1 MKTSER
7 ISEYIDSQKEYFL
20 RDIKTLVDIKS
31 VRETAKDGMPFGQ
44 GPAKALQAAID
55 IAKTHGFETLNFEN
69 YAGEITLGQNP
80 VLMLLAHLDVVDEGD
95 GWTYSPYCLTQVG
108 TKIYGRGTTDD
119 KGAAICCIYALKAA
133 RELFG
138 EPKNGVRLVLGCG
151 EETGSEDMEYYF
163 SKRETLAYTVSPD
176 ADYPVINLEKGRYAP
191 DFYKNTEN
199 NGKKTIVSFDGG
211 HTKNIVPRKAHAVVS
226 GFTKDEIEEKAKQSE
241 EKTAVKFYISQDC
254 TNIKITAEGISSH
267 AANPEKGN
275 NASTALISLINTLD
289 LDKNETTDSFKS
301 LEKLFPHGETDGKSV
316 NVKMQDEVSGELTL
330 NFGVLSFCDG
340 EIKGAVDLRCPLCA
354 NKENVCDEIKN
365 ALEKH
370 GFSVSNDEMSPVH
383 YVSEDS
389 PVVKT
394 ALKVY
399 EEYTGEKG
407 TCLAIGGG
415 TYVHEIDGGIAF
427 GTTFPDTERNIHS
440 ADEFAEIDELLLST
454 KMYTAMI
461 RELCY

>member
-1 MKTSER
+1 MNTSER

-31 VRETAKDGMPFGQ
+31 VRETAKDGMPFGE
-44 GPAKALQAAID
+44 GPAKALQAAIN

-95 GWTYSPYCLTQVG
+95 GWTYSPYSLTQAG

-191 DFYKNTEN
+191 DFYKKTEN
-199 NGKKTIVSFDGG
+199 IGKRTIVSFDGG

-226 GFTKDEIEEKAKQSE
+226 GFTKEETEEKAKQSE
-241 EKTAVKFYISQDC
+241 ENTKVKFYISQDGA
-254 TNIKITAEGISSH
+254 NIKITAEGISSH

-301 LEKLFPHGETDGKSV
+301 LEKLFPHGETDGNSV

-365 ALEKH
+365 TLEKH
-370 GFSVSNDEMSPVH
+370 GFTVSNDEMSPVH

-427 GTTFPDTERNIHS
+427 GPTFPDTERNIHS